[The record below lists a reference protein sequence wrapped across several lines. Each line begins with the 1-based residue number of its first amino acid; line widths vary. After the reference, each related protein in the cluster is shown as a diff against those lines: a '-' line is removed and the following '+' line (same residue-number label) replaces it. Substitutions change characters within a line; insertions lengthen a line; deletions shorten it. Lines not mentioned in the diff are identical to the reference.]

1 MGIGTI
7 VTWSILFFIVVHS
20 YYSYRNN
27 DVGYSF
33 CESVIEYNFD
43 QSRCSNDPDWDD
55 YRWLDIYS
63 WLVYNNNLESNY
75 NLKGE

>member
-55 YRWLDIYS
+55 YR
-63 WLVYNNNLESNY
+63 
-75 NLKGE
+75 